1 MTPPDGVIRSL
12 AALRERAAKLPT
24 RRVAVAS
31 ATGTETLKAAVLA
44 RAGGFA
50 DPILVGAPAEIRE
63 GLAALDADPGWFEI
77 VPAGDSGEAAA
88 LSVALVRNGTAD
100 ILLKGAISTSSLM
113 RAVLEPERGLRR
125 DGLLSDVF
133 IFDFGAGP
141 EPRIVGITDGGV
153 IPRPTLDQKERILL
167 NAVQAFHALG
177 IRQPKVA
184 LLAAVETV
192 TAAFPSTGEAAELAV
207 RFRDAELTDFLADGP
222 LAVDLALSAEA
233 AALKGYESSVAGAA
247 DVLLFPDLESA
258 NMAAKSV
265 EYVASLE
272 PAHCILGA
280 RAPILIPSR
289 SETAA
294 ARLSSIAFGAL
305 LSV

>member
-12 AALRERAAKLPT
+12 AALRERAARLPT

-50 DPILVGAPAEIRE
+50 DPILVGAPAEIQE

-133 IFDFGAGP
+133 LFDFGAGP

-153 IPRPTLDQKERILL
+153 IPRPTPRPTERRCCSSFSATRCPI
-167 NAVQAFHALG
+167 ALG
-177 IRQPKVA
+177 SIAQATSRRTMA
-184 LLAAVETV
+184 GCRWHRAGSASCSWGRMRF
-192 TAAFPSTGEAAELAV
+192 ARCPST
-207 RFRDAELTDFLADGP
+207 
-222 LAVDLALSAEA
+222 
-233 AALKGYESSVAGAA
+233 
-247 DVLLFPDLESA
+247 
-258 NMAAKSV
+258 
-265 EYVASLE
+265 
-272 PAHCILGA
+272 
-280 RAPILIPSR
+280 
-289 SETAA
+289 
-294 ARLSSIAFGAL
+294 
-305 LSV
+305 